1 MPQFFVPKKNIQSN
15 SFFFEPSESHHI
27 ARVLRKKPGDLI
39 QIFDGEGW
47 VGSAQITE
55 TSNSNK
61 VKGEI
66 FPAFDADR
74 CVPSSEKNHPDISLH
89 LYPALIQNS
98 NFEWMIQKVTEIGV
112 TSIQPILTERT
123 QIHFS
128 PEKSKTKITRWE
140 KIILSA
146 AKQSGRKTLP
156 TISTPL
162 SLKEV
167 FKKIKKNDAPHP
179 ERTMQVTTKEN
190 SDDLKII
197 LWEGEEKISL
207 SKILHQ
213 TQSFQKS
220 KIHVFI
226 GPEGGFTIE
235 EIQETKKQ
243 GILAVTIGN
252 NILRAE
258 TASLVASSFIL
269 LHTEFS

>member
-27 ARVLRKKPGDLI
+27 ARVLRKKTGDLI
-39 QIFDGEGW
+39 QIFDGKGW
-47 VGSAQITE
+47 VGSARITE

-61 VKGEI
+61 VIGELLPS
-66 FPAFDADR
+66 FKNDCSDPAF
-74 CVPSSEKNHPDISLH
+74 EKNYSCFSLH

-112 TSIQPILTERT
+112 DSIQPILTERT

-128 PEKSKTKITRWE
+128 PEKSKAKITRWE

-156 TISTPL
+156 DISTPL
-162 SLKEV
+162 SLKEAL
-167 FKKIKKNDAPHP
+167 KKIKKNEPPHP
-179 ERTMQVTTKEN
+179 QEEIQVPIKEN
-190 SDDLKII
+190 RHDLKII

-207 SKILHQ
+207 SKVLHQ

-235 EIQETKKQ
+235 EIHETKEH
-243 GILAVTIGN
+243 GVLAVTIGN

-258 TASLVASSFIL
+258 TASLAASSFIL
-269 LHTEFS
+269 LHAEFP